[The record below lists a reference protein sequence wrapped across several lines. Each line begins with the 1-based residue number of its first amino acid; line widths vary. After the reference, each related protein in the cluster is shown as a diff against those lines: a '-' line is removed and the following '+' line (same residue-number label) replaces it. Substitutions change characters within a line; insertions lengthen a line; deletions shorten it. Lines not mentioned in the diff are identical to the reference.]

1 MGRCFRSESTR
12 LSASRRIVGLTLT
25 CIMAALTVPV
35 LALAAQESPRSL
47 DPPPPITLH
56 AATTAEERSPV
67 VRPASSAELRIR
79 AAPEITGLNNLVLEA
94 LKTNPDIQA
103 MHKERIAARSR
114 IAPAGALDDPMLE
127 AGLVNVPTDNFRLD
141 REEMTM
147 KMVGIAQR
155 FPYPGKRALRET
167 IASKEAEGIGH
178 GFWETAG
185 RVARDVKVAYFDLA
199 LVREMRRVAI
209 ENRATLERFLEV
221 AESRYRAGQVGIAD
235 VLKAQVQITR
245 MLDEL
250 IRLDREEPSIVA
262 ELNRALGRAAN
273 HVVPATILP
282 VLQHP
287 KLDLDALHEAALR
300 NRPQLAALRS
310 TIARAETSA
319 QLARKDFYPDFDLRF
334 AYGQRDNAPD
344 GMRRSD
350 MVSVTV
356 AINLPLW
363 RESKREPKVAEAQ
376 AMREQVRAQ
385 LQAQQNEISAK
396 LRQQIAIAEQ
406 SLRSASLYVN
416 DLRPQAD
423 LAVEAALVAYQAN
436 RGDLFS
442 LLDNQ
447 MAFFNVS
454 VSRASAVAAQAK
466 AFAEIEFLTG
476 ELAAHPPEFL
486 RAMEDAP

>member
-1 MGRCFRSESTR
+1 MGKWFRSGS
-12 LSASRRIVGLTLT
+12 SGSSGSRRSLGVPVS
-25 CIMAALTVPV
+25 CMAAALTIPV
-35 LALAAQESPRSL
+35 LPLAAQDSSRSL
-47 DPPPPITLH
+47 EPPPPLSLH
-56 AATTAEERSPV
+56 AAAPAEQKSPV
-67 VRPASSAELRIR
+67 VRPAGPVEQRIR
-79 AAPEITGLNNLVLEA
+79 AAPEIPGLNNLVLEA
-94 LKTNPDIQA
+94 LQANPEIEA

-127 AGLVNVPTDNFRLD
+127 AGLVNVPTDNFRFD

-155 FPYPGKRALRET
+155 FPYPGKRALRES

-178 GFWETAG
+178 GFWEAAG

-209 ENRATLERFLEV
+209 ENRATLERFLLV
-221 AESRYRAGQVGIAD
+221 AESRYRAGQAGLAD
-235 VLKAQVQITR
+235 VFKAQVQITR

-250 IRLDREEPSIVA
+250 IRLDREEPMIVA

-273 HVVPATILP
+273 HVAPATVLP
-282 VLQHP
+282 VLQRP
-287 KLDLDALHEAALR
+287 SLDLEALREAALR

-310 TIARAETSA
+310 TIARAEKSTE
-319 QLARKDFYPDFDLRF
+319 LARKDFYPDFDLRF

-350 MVSVTV
+350 MVSITV
-356 AINLPLW
+356 AVNLPLW
-363 RESKREPKVAEAQ
+363 RETKREPKVAEAQ

-406 SLRSASLYVN
+406 SVRSASLYAN
-416 DLRPQAD
+416 DLRPQAE
-423 LAVEAALVAYQAN
+423 LAVEAALVAYEVN

-447 MAFFNVS
+447 MAVFNVS
-454 VSRASAVAAQAK
+454 VSRAAALTAQAK

-486 RAMEDAP
+486 RAMGDVP

>member
-12 LSASRRIVGLTLT
+12 FSVRRRTVGLPL
-25 CIMAALTVPV
+25 IRMAAALTIPG
-35 LALAAQESPRSL
+35 LALAAQDSHHSL
-47 DPPPPITLH
+47 DPPPPLVRH
-56 AATTAEERSPV
+56 AGTTVEESKPV
-67 VRPASSAELRIR
+67 ARPAGSAELRIR

-94 LKTNPDIQA
+94 LQANPEIQA

-167 IASKEAEGIGH
+167 VASKEAEGIGH

-250 IRLDREEPSIVA
+250 IRLDREEPSIIA

-273 HVVPATILP
+273 HVAPVTVLPA
-282 VLQHP
+282 LQRP
-287 KLDLDALHEAALR
+287 NLDLDALHEAALR

-319 QLARKDFYPDFDLRF
+319 ELARKDFYPDFDLRF
-334 AYGQRDNAPD
+334 SYGQRDNAPD

-385 LQAQQNEISAK
+385 LQAQQNEIGAK

-447 MAFFNVS
+447 MALFNVS

-486 RAMEDAP
+486 RAMGDAP